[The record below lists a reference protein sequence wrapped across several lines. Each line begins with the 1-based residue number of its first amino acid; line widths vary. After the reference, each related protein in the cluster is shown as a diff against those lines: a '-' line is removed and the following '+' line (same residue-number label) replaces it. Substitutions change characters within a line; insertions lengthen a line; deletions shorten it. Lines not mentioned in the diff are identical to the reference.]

1 MSTTPNLATRL
12 LIVACL
18 IGSMAF
24 FTMQT
29 DAVDLTIS
37 ISGTSSGQ
45 GMHTMSFSGEVI
57 QVNVSQ
63 ENETS
68 WNVTAD
74 GGQHDDI

>member
-1 MSTTPNLATRL
+1 MTSPKRLIIFLLALFMLAATF
-12 LIVACL
+12 
-18 IGSMAF
+18 G
-24 FTMQT
+24 

-37 ISGTSSGQ
+37 ISGSSTGQ
-45 GMHTMSFSGEVI
+45 GQHTMSFSGEVI
-57 QVNVSQ
+57 RVNVSQ